1 MSCLCCTAAI
11 QYQLLADSKRRPS
24 SISTSAAPPLRQYAE
39 ATIRMALSRF
49 VSELRVALT
58 DSEVLMP
65 GTPGYDQAIK
75 RWNAA
80 LETRAVYLRTLQ
92 YAHDR

>member
-1 MSCLCCTAAI
+1 
-11 QYQLLADSKRRPS
+11 
-24 SISTSAAPPLRQYAE
+24 
-39 ATIRMALSRF
+39 MALSRF

-80 LETRAVYLRTLQ
+80 IETRPVYLRTLQ
-92 YAHDR
+92 YVHDR